1 MRGCWS
7 IASLTPVLLVA
18 CLAESVKA
26 QVYEQQQYQQQ
37 RPRPEFRDIGRKD
50 SGRFWGMMKTG
61 AVGALA
67 SWSFGQLYYRWQAK
81 RLKQAHQK
89 KSDKLIAS
97 YQQRKEAIVA
107 QFGEAYQALEVNA
120 DYVDSLIA
128 QLEGIL
134 QHPETDP
141 NKRKVAEFKLPDAN
155 NDNKISRAE
164 FEAYLRSYFAAHP
177 ELADVEYPSFD
188 DFDLDGSGL
197 VSFAE
202 WKQFIEELEKK
213 QLEEER
219 LAGGAKDLRM

>member
-1 MRGCWS
+1 
-7 IASLTPVLLVA
+7 
-18 CLAESVKA
+18 
-26 QVYEQQQYQQQ
+26 
-37 RPRPEFRDIGRKD
+37 
-50 SGRFWGMMKTG
+50 MMKRG
-61 AVGALA
+61 AVGAVA

-81 RLKQAHQK
+81 RLKKAHQK

-107 QFGEAYQALEVNA
+107 QFGEAYQTLEVNA

-177 ELADVEYPSFD
+177 ELAEVEYPSFD

-197 VSFAE
+197 VSFGE
-202 WKQFIEELEKK
+202 WKQFIEDLERK
-213 QLEEER
+213 QGEEER
-219 LAGGAKDLRM
+219 LLGAGGGGGGEGLRL

>member
-1 MRGCWS
+1 
-7 IASLTPVLLVA
+7 
-18 CLAESVKA
+18 
-26 QVYEQQQYQQQ
+26 
-37 RPRPEFRDIGRKD
+37 
-50 SGRFWGMMKTG
+50 MMKTG

-97 YQQRKEAIVA
+97 YQQRKETIVA

-219 LAGGAKDLRM
+219 LAGGAKGSRM